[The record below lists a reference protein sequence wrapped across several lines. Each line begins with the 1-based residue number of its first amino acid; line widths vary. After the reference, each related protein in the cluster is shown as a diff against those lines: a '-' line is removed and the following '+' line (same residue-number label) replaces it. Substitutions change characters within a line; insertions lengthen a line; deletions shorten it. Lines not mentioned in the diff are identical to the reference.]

1 MRLLLLLKQAVL
13 LAGAST
19 ATQADILLSDAE
31 IAQTLQHGPWPQV
44 AQTDPSNRF
53 SGNPNAI
60 ALGQT
65 LFHETSLS
73 LSGDLSCATCH
84 QPEQDFTDGRARGL
98 GKALLKRNTQ
108 SLWNMDQFRWFGWSG
123 DTDSL
128 WAQSI
133 TPLFHSDEMAHSP
146 QSLHGLMLGHATREQ
161 IETLT
166 GPLDTVSPEENAA
179 NLGKI
184 IAAYV
189 ETQRSGQTSF
199 DRFRDALA
207 VDDLATA
214 ANYPKDA
221 QRGLQLFLGE
231 GRCSFCHSGPNFS
244 NSEFHDAGVPYFLAE
259 GGVDEG
265 RHAGILAL
273 QSSPFTLNSAYSDDP
288 EKTGAW
294 AVRNVRF
301 NHANF
306 GMFRVPSLRRV
317 MHTAP
322 YMHDGSLPD
331 IAAVLDHYNTIDME
345 RLHSDGEAILRPL
358 NMSQDQLDDL
368 AAFLATL
375 SDDG

>member
-1 MRLLLLLKQAVL
+1 MKLLRWLKLAFVLCAGATGAQADVL
-13 LAGAST
+13 LTPS
-19 ATQADILLSDAE
+19 E
-31 IAQTLQHGPWPQV
+31 ITQTLRHGPWPQDTR
-44 AQTDPSNRF
+44 TDPSNRF
-53 SGNPNAI
+53 SGDPSAI
-60 ALGQT
+60 ALGQA
-65 LFHETSLS
+65 LFHDATLS
-73 LSGDLSCATCH
+73 ESGELSCASCH
-84 QPEQDFTDGRARGL
+84 QPDHDFTDGRSRGL
-98 GKALLKRNTQ
+98 GQALLKRNTQ
-108 SLWNMDQFRWFGWSG
+108 ALWNMDQVRWFGWSG

-133 TPLFHSDEMAHSP
+133 TPLFHADEMAQSP
-146 QSLHGLMLGHATREQ
+146 QSLYSQMLIHPMREQ
-161 IETLT
+161 IVALT
-166 GPLDTVSPEENAA
+166 GPLEDMSPEENAA
-179 NLGKI
+179 NIGKVF
-184 IAAYV
+184 AAYL
-189 ETQRSGQTSF
+189 ETLRSGQTSF
-199 DRFRDALA
+199 DQFRDALA
-207 VDDLATA
+207 ENDFA
-214 ANYPKDA
+214 AAASYPDDA
-221 QRGLQLFLGE
+221 QRGLKLFLGE

-265 RHAGILAL
+265 RHAGIIAL
-273 QSSPFTLNSAYSDDP
+273 QSSSFTLDGPYTDDP
-288 EKTGAW
+288 DKTGAW

-358 NMSQDQLDDL
+358 NMPQDQLDDL